1 MRRFLIGAGAC
12 LLLAA
17 CVPQS
22 QYYWGNYSQALYN
35 YYGDP
40 TKVQD
45 YHQAL
50 VEVIAEAGPQ
60 NRVPPG
66 LYAELGY
73 LELQAGNESGAK
85 DNFLKEKALWPESA
99 ARAPPVGVGWVALGP
114 PGQWMRPWRL
124 AWSAVRQEMVG
135 LLPRALL

>member
-35 YYGDP
+35 YYGNP

-99 ARAPPVGVGWVALGP
+99 AYMDRMIAAIDMPDKGKESTVQPATPSESVPAKAG
-114 PGQWMRPWRL
+114 
-124 AWSAVRQEMVG
+124 S
-135 LLPRALL
+135 